1 MRLGHP
7 NTRKLKRWLDGEEPS
22 IDGHV
27 GTCAHCADRLEPLVD
42 DSETLIGPA
51 LSKVLRMPD
60 EMPERLQRSLDGRM
74 SARDDLTL
82 FSELFGLPIR
92 AVRVMSTT
100 GQGER

>member
-7 NTRKLKRWLDGEEPS
+7 NNSKLRRWLDGEQPS
-22 IDGHV
+22 IDRHL
-27 GTCAHCADRLEPLVD
+27 GTCTHCAGRLEPMLD

-51 LSKVLRMPD
+51 LSELLRMPEELPD
-60 EMPERLQRSLDGRM
+60 RLQRTIDQRL

-82 FSELFGLPIR
+82 VGELFGLPIR

-100 GQGER
+100 SQGDR